1 MSGARRTEDFNTVKT
16 RQLILVN
23 PNGSFPARDQLIGVV
38 DSRGGLGPIPNPVF
52 NTITADSINIANYPY
67 YQDISAI
74 TIQADTITTNTLDV
88 INNGRLTVYDLCAN
102 RVETTYLTVTDV
114 SAECIHVDTIF
125 PQQIGSAES
134 PVVVGNFIQV
144 NAMDFVSTETITTP
158 YMFVTTQLEAQDI
171 SANNIDAETITAIDI
186 ATNTISRAESI
197 NTIALTAGTA
207 DISGLIVRNIADIRN
222 LVSTDISAANI
233 NVVNATVTGTL
244 STSGVFNPV
253 SINTSG
259 TITANSI
266 RVNDISANSI
276 YAATARFDSLNV
288 TSANVDI
295 SGYYYKN
302 LSAGRFTSINSIS
315 AAGTL
320 DVSGATTLRGAT
332 ATSLSVT
339 GLTTTNNLT
348 ATQITAPTIN
358 ATNTLN
364 VGTDAV
370 GTTSQITM
378 YDTKS
383 SSVGK
388 TPNPGVLTYDVSN
401 GLLLNGNLVSTTA
414 AFGQTQPFSL
424 VTATNNLA
432 TVADISA
439 TVFDLINSYNAFLT
453 IFSNA
458 KLIIKLTPVVVFST
472 PCSIQFVINNVIQ
485 QPLILYGQY
494 TLGATN
500 SGTTTLMTIL
510 TQAALNVIQFT
521 ATPDV
526 NNIWSVRINVPSG
539 TGNYITD
546 ATGLPTGSLQV
557 LRYMGFNVP
566 IASNPF
572 EIYELS
578 GSTYVRTA
586 FDLSGGYVNTGSPVQ
601 SLIQYTSTLP
611 NPLLYT
617 VSGDPYSLPITF
629 NDLSNNPSVLYLA
642 IKYNNVYTLYPKTNP
657 HITFGG
663 LTPITSYPFIF
674 NYLDL
679 YNNTSAN
686 PTLTTT
692 RIPAPKDISSNSV
705 TFNSFTVTWSQPYP
719 GRTYSFIIDASGN
732 FITGRTTSNTTTTFS
747 PLVQESRYFVTL
759 TSYESA
765 FDTSSNPAP
774 VLIVN
779 TPRLIVP
786 TPVISAV
793 SNSNITARVSWSTP
807 VPSGVSGEFDYYVRG
822 GALRSYYLPGSATSF
837 TITDLS
843 GTGDISGSLL
853 YTDNVYN
860 TNRGSSSNT
869 YYYDTS
875 FGYYDMIATTTP
887 SSIITLDNNTL
898 FGIGFVLPN
907 ILQPPAP
914 SGPNPW
920 VGYTFNKISFPQ
932 GITESTGDS
941 VTFRATV
948 YSVEPVTLSGLY
960 EGTFSISPFDL
971 NSYATDISSSSFVLD
986 ASATRYP
993 TLSFSRPV
1001 VYTTSTMVLLQILS
1015 GSGRIE
1021 FSTFLNTELN
1031 NSSKAKI
1038 AYATSVAYQTTG
1050 SGTLTNFSNTSNNA
1064 VICQFSYV

>member
-52 NTITADSINIANYPY
+52 NTITADSINVAHYPY

-125 PQQIGSAES
+125 AQQIGSAES

-144 NAMDFVSTETITTP
+144 NAMDFVATETITTP
-158 YMFVTTQLEAQDI
+158 YLYVTTQLEAQDI
-171 SANNIDAETITAIDI
+171 SANYIDAETITAVDI
-186 ATNTISRAESI
+186 AMNTISRAESI

-207 DISGLIVRNIADIRN
+207 DISGLIVRNIANIRN
-222 LVSTDISAANI
+222 LISTDISAANI
-233 NVVNATVTGTL
+233 IAENATVTGTL
-244 STSGVFNPV
+244 STSGVFNPA
-253 SINTSG
+253 SINTTG

-266 RVNDISANSI
+266 RVNDISATSI
-276 YAATARFDSLNV
+276 YAATASFGSLNV

-302 LSAGRFTSINSIS
+302 LTAGKFTSINSIS

-320 DVSGATTLRGAT
+320 DVSGATTLRGTT
-332 ATSLSVT
+332 ASSLSVS
-339 GLTTTNNLT
+339 GLTTMNTIF
-348 ATQITAPTIN
+348 ATQITAPIIN
-358 ATNTLN
+358 AGSTLN
-364 VGTDAV
+364 VGTS
-370 GTTSQITM
+370 GGTSQITLV
-378 YDTKS
+378 DTNQPLGS
-383 SSVGK
+383 MP
-388 TPNPGVLTYDVSN
+388 TNPGVLTYDVSN

-424 VTATNNLA
+424 VTVTNNLA

-439 TVFDLINSYNAFLT
+439 TMFDLINSYNAFLT

-472 PCSIQFVINNVIQ
+472 PCSIQFDISGVRTS
-485 QPLILYGQY
+485 PLILYGQY

-526 NNIWSVRINVPSG
+526 NNIWSVRINVPRG
-539 TGNYITD
+539 TRNYITD
-546 ATGLPTGSLQV
+546 ATGMPTGSLQV
-557 LRYMGFNVP
+557 LRTLGFNVP

-601 SLIQYTSTLP
+601 SLIQYNKNLP
-611 NPLLYT
+611 DISYNVFP
-617 VSGDPYSLPITF
+617 DPYSLPITF
-629 NDLSNNPSVLYLA
+629 VNISDSRVLYLA
-642 IKYNNVYTLYPKTNP
+642 IQYNGVYTLYSKTNP
-657 HITFGG
+657 TKIFGG
-663 LTPITSYPFIF
+663 LTPNTGYPLIF

-679 YNNTSAN
+679 SNNTSAN
-686 PTLTTT
+686 PILMTT
-692 RIPAPKDISSNSV
+692 RIPAPKDISSNAV

-719 GRTYSFIIDASGN
+719 GHTYSFIIDASGN
-732 FITGRTTSNTTTTFS
+732 YITGGTTSNTTTTFF
-747 PLVQESRYFVTL
+747 PLLQESRYYVTL

-765 FDTSSNPAP
+765 FDTYSNPAP
-774 VLIVN
+774 VIIVN

-786 TPVISAV
+786 TPVISV
-793 SNSNITARVSWSTP
+793 VQNSNITARVSWSTP

-853 YTDNVYN
+853 YTDNAYN
-860 TNRGSSSNT
+860 TNRGSRSNT

-875 FGYYDMIATTTP
+875 FGYYDMVATNVP
-887 SSIITLDNNTL
+887 SSIITLDNTTL

-907 ILQPPAP
+907 LLQ
-914 SGPNPW
+914 SEQNPW

-932 GITESTGDS
+932 GITESTGNS

-948 YSVEPVTLSGLY
+948 YSVPAVTFSGLY
-960 EGTFSISPFDL
+960 EPTYSISPFDL

-986 ASATRYP
+986 ASATRFP

-1001 VYTTSTMVLLQILS
+1001 VYTTSTLVLLQILS
-1015 GSGRIE
+1015 GSGRIK
-1021 FSTFLNTELN
+1021 FRTFLNTDISN
-1031 NSSKAKI
+1031 RSKAKI